1 MTSDSNNSVKIS
13 IKNTFD
19 SILSD
24 KQLRDFLQTAPMAIY
39 EVDYNGPRFRS
50 VNDTMCKLS
59 GYSREELLLT
69 NPFDLLTPESRELF
83 KERIKKASS
92 GERIEDTVEFQ
103 VIVRDGRQIDVV
115 LNVKPIFKRK
125 RCVGAIAIGYDIT
138 ERKRTEEALRASE
151 ELYRA
156 VFDNST
162 DGFMLLRPLFDDS
175 GNPVDFRFLE
185 VNRAYERQTGAQL
198 TDVLGR
204 RAKEV
209 VPEIDPNIIM
219 LSGQVVK
226 TGKSSHYQCF
236 DLYSNRWYDSY
247 YFPFS
252 KSTVGIFFR
261 DVTEVKKTEIN
272 LSRTETKF
280 DELVNGLPEMV
291 LEIDFQGKV
300 IFANSKVME
309 ITGYSKEELENEFD
323 ANRLVTPEDIQR
335 SKENMK
341 KMFKDGKRQSSEYV
355 FRKKNGTTFP
365 VLLNSVPIFEG
376 KEIVGIRGIIVD
388 ITERK
393 NLERQVQENERLA
406 VIGVTAGMVGH
417 DIRNPL
423 QAIMSDT
430 YLLKEYLQA
439 MPELPTK
446 KEVAESLDGLE
457 SNISYI
463 DKIVADLQDFAKPL
477 KPEPVNF
484 YLYELVT
491 SVFLPFRLP
500 DNLTPIIDIESS
512 LTVNSDP
519 TIIRRVLTNL
529 ITNAIQAMPNGGK
542 LGINGFMKDSK
553 IHISVSDTGI
563 GISEEIKDKLFAP
576 MFTTKSKGQG
586 FGLAVAK
593 RGIEALGGTI
603 TFESQV
609 GKGTKFIIDLPIKT
623 EHKFKA

>member
-623 EHKFKA
+623 EPKFKA